1 MPSEYMT
8 EYEEEATAKAYY
20 PFPGPCD
27 EGIEAIEKIRE
38 WLTARGVL
46 GTGGGIIAV
55 AHADNGHIFFA
66 FSSVLQSEIASL
78 KARYQNMKTAH
89 RSIQTF
95 CEYVD
100 KHLFAIFKKYPNP
113 ACAEKKILSKVRR
126 SGRTIANLTIGEYP
140 EWETN
145 KKLSSYVE
153 GGSGRRALI
162 APCRSC
168 LSAYTTA
175 GFNPAKKAS

>member
-27 EGIEAIEKIRE
+27 EGIEAVNKIRE
-38 WLTARGVL
+38 WLTARGVQ
-46 GTGGGIIAV
+46 GRGGGVIAV
-55 AHADNGHIFFA
+55 AHADNGHIYFA
-66 FSSVLQSEIASL
+66 FSSALQKEIAS
-78 KARYQNMKTAH
+78 KPAPYQNMKTSH
-89 RSIQTF
+89 RAIQTF

-113 ACAEKKILSKVRR
+113 ACAEKKILSYVRR
-126 SGRTIANLTIGEYP
+126 AGRTIKNLTIGEYP
-140 EWETN
+140 EWTIN
-145 KKLSSYVE
+145 HRLASYIE
-153 GGSGRRALI
+153 GGSGRRALVI
-162 APCRSC
+162 PCDSC

-175 GFNPAKKAS
+175 GFNPKKAS